1 MHEIHIIRLVILFG
15 IQHRKNFWFLNQTP
29 TQKFKI
35 TIWKFKFRSI
45 FEMSHIYDLHAW
57 LSKIFVKLKK
67 MWYNNDQLKISLS
80 ITHIMSHIVHQ
91 LEYWFFRVP
100 NTDKS
105 RGWKFS
111 EKFVQKV
118 TCLKVTHFWEFG
130 CTQNVSL
137 LRMTV
142 YYNTIINNS
151 HTGFRLEVVLGW
163 IIHVVKFFQKN
174 RPIKCL
180 WQSLEKCL
188 FNVLPI
194 IEGQDFAVLAFSFF
208 D

>member
-142 YYNTIINNS
+142 Y
-151 HTGFRLEVVLGW
+151 
-163 IIHVVKFFQKN
+163 VK
-174 RPIKCL
+174 R
-180 WQSLEKCL
+180 
-188 FNVLPI
+188 
-194 IEGQDFAVLAFSFF
+194 
-208 D
+208 